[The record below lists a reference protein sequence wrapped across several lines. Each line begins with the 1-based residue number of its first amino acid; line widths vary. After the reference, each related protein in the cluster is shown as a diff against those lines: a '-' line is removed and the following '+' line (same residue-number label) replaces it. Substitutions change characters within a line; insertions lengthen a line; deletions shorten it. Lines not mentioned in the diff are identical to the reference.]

1 MSCSLFF
8 QTARLHQLVHE
19 LDEGEPECS
28 ACGTRG
34 WPCLSLAMGYELT
47 PETVLAG
54 AASVI
59 DAMVCGGPAR
69 ERIASLHSQA
79 AIDDGFRRIAENGLV
94 QILCPD
100 YDREEL
106 QRAQSEAAACGC
118 EPGLS
123 MEFWP
128 GWVKSMATSSKS
140 PPFRHV
146 RVSPHQP
153 DGEQGTCRRC
163 GGEWPCAS
171 MLVGADVD
179 PTHIGRVRARILVV
193 EPMQDGLNA
202 WRQEMFSA
210 GSARDN
216 GIREVVRGGHRL
228 VIVVD
233 THLEQARLAASP
245 DPHKRPLALRPRRK
259 VSKAEH
265 RLLELLVENR
275 APMHEGVMAAL
286 MNIPIP
292 EIRILLQSLADRG
305 FIDPC

>member
-1 MSCSLFF
+1 
-8 QTARLHQLVHE
+8 
-19 LDEGEPECS
+19 
-28 ACGTRG
+28 
-34 WPCLSLAMGYELT
+34 
-47 PETVLAG
+47 
-54 AASVI
+54 
-59 DAMVCGGPAR
+59 
-69 ERIASLHSQA
+69 
-79 AIDDGFRRIAENGLV
+79 
-94 QILCPD
+94 
-100 YDREEL
+100 
-106 QRAQSEAAACGC
+106 
-118 EPGLS
+118 
-123 MEFWP
+123 
-128 GWVKSMATSSKS
+128 
-140 PPFRHV
+140 
-146 RVSPHQP
+146 
-153 DGEQGTCRRC
+153 
-163 GGEWPCAS
+163 